1 MDELNANPQGAESEI
16 DPVSMFEQRLFKGM
30 EEQPE
35 AKPEEQRT
43 VEEAAE
49 KQGQAEADD
58 KQEAEEPKHK
68 VKVNGQEIEVP
79 LSELVAGYQRQADYT
94 NKTKAVSEDRRAV
107 DQERQAIAQER
118 SKTFYALQ
126 QAQAVLE
133 SRLNSQVD
141 INELMQTDPVAAMQA
156 MYQRQQDQERLN
168 QVRQQQ
174 AYLDQ
179 VSAQDRALSIQ
190 KHMQQEQELLLAA
203 LPDWKDPEKARAEK
217 TEIREWMLK
226 NGYSDSDID
235 GIADHRHL
243 LTVRRA
249 MLYDQLISKSAAAS
263 KKVEKLPAKVERS
276 GNGGVAPTDGRTRAM
291 QALKQSGKTDAAAAI
306 FEQML

>member
-1 MDELNANPQGAESEI
+1 MDELNANPQGAESSN

-49 KQGQAEADD
+49 EGQAEDDD

-249 MLYDQLISKSAAAS
+249 MLYDQLISKSSAAS

>member
-1 MDELNANPQGAESEI
+1 MDELNANPSGAESDI
-16 DPVSMFEQRLFKGM
+16 DPVSMFADRLFKGQA
-30 EEQPE
+30 EQPE
-35 AKPEEQRT
+35 AEPQDEST
-43 VEEAAE
+43 VKEAAE
-49 KQGQAEADD
+49 NSQAEEDD

-94 NKTKAVSEDRRAV
+94 NKTKAVSEERRAV
-107 DQERQAIAQER
+107 DYERQAIAQER
-118 SKTFYALQ
+118 SKTAYALQ

-141 INELMQTDPVAAMQA
+141 INELMQIDPMAAMQA

-179 VSAQDRALSIQ
+179 VSAQDRAMSIHQ
-190 KHMQQEQELLLAA
+190 HMQQENELLLTA
-203 LPDWKDPEKARAEK
+203 LPEWKDPDKARAEK
-217 TEIREWMLK
+217 TEIREWMMK

-291 QALKQSGKTDAAAAI
+291 QQLKQTGKADDAAAI
-306 FEQML
+306 FERML

>member
-1 MDELNANPQGAESEI
+1 MDELNANPQGAESSN

-35 AKPEEQRT
+35 AEPEEQRT
-43 VEEAAE
+43 VKEAAE
-49 KQGQAEADD
+49 NSQAEEDD

-94 NKTKAVSEDRRAV
+94 NKTKAVSEERRAV
-107 DQERQAIAQER
+107 DYERQAVAQER
-118 SKTFYALQ
+118 NKTAYALQ
-126 QAQAVLE
+126 QAQVVLE
-133 SRLNSQVD
+133 SRLNSQPD
-141 INELMQTDPVAAMQA
+141 INELMQIDPMAAMQA
-156 MYQRQQDQERLN
+156 MHQRQQDQEQLN

-174 AYLDQ
+174 AYLSQ
-179 VSAQDRALSIQ
+179 VEAQERATT
-190 KHMQQEQELLLAA
+190 MQQHLAQEHELLLTA
-203 LPDWKDPEKARAEK
+203 LPEWKDPDKARAEK
-217 TEIREWMLK
+217 TEIREWMMK
-226 NGYSDSDID
+226 NGYSDNDID

-243 LTVRRA
+243 LTLRRA

-276 GNGGVAPTDGRTRAM
+276 GNGGVSPTDGRTRAM